1 MQIKY
6 VIQLFKFSF
15 IEEKKMHKLTVGL
28 MFWNVGLD
36 LELVGLVLLTW
47 ACQFKVMKWSGEGQI
62 RVRWGL
68 VWCLAGGQ

>member
-6 VIQLFKFSF
+6 VIQLFKFSLL
-15 IEEKKMHKLTVGL
+15 KKRSRLVPMHKLTFRNL
-28 MFWNVGLD
+28 GLD

-68 VWCLAGGQ
+68 VWGLAGGQ